1 MTSTEVTQ
9 INNLSESSST
19 IVGRLAENLGSSP
32 KVTKAINQVIRD
44 IVSFLAEENSSLS
57 SLENEILGE
66 VFLHKV
72 DHPTAALTF
81 LENVFNGMREMKVF
95 DPDKAIP
102 DELFNRIAAFELIHF
117 NIMESMGEIEDLRNY
132 ALQLEFN
139 KYILGRFLGI
149 DQNARPSSE
158 LTAAIN
164 RNGIENLFVMLEK
177 LSDKYGFGKYEGDDD
192 PITMDLRRNL
202 FVQVGSYFSAMCKK
216 HARLSDIEVKPSLRF
231 EGDSIGYHVE
241 IFAILLFKD
250 SGFVNSETYNRI
262 EKAKMSLGELNVIFD
277 DVVDVLEDN
286 KNNDSNTMSRFVK
299 GDLPVEATY
308 SEIKR
313 IIAVVDKDFDTV
325 LRDPNI
331 NNFERALITVFRRI
345 IPDMVVLYGMKNKLV
360 SGNTVQREVFKK
372 LMEDYGI

>member
-1 MTSTEVTQ
+1 MTTAEFTQ
-9 INNLSESSST
+9 INILSESSSA

-32 KVTKAINQVIRD
+32 KVTKAINQVIGD
-44 IVSFLAEENSSLS
+44 IVSLLAEESRSLS
-57 SLENEILGE
+57 ALENEIVKE
-66 VFLHKV
+66 VFLNKV

-81 LENVFNGMREMKVF
+81 LENVFNGMKDMKVF

-132 ALQLEFN
+132 DLQLEFN

-164 RNGIENLFVMLEK
+164 RNGIENLFIMLEK
-177 LSDKYGFGKYEGDDD
+177 LSDKYGFGSYQGDDD

-202 FVQVGSYFSAMCKK
+202 YVQVGSYFSAMCKK
-216 HARLSDIEVKPSLRF
+216 HARLSDSEVKPSLRF

-241 IFAILLFKD
+241 IFTILLFKD
-250 SGFVNSETYNRI
+250 SGFVSSETYKRI
-262 EKAKMSLGELNVIFD
+262 EKAKMRLGELNVIFD
-277 DVVDVLEDN
+277 DVVDVLEDD

-299 GDLPVEATY
+299 GDHPVEATY
-308 SEIKR
+308 TEIKR
-313 IIAVVDKDFDTV
+313 IIDLVDKDFDTV
-325 LRDPNI
+325 LGDPSI